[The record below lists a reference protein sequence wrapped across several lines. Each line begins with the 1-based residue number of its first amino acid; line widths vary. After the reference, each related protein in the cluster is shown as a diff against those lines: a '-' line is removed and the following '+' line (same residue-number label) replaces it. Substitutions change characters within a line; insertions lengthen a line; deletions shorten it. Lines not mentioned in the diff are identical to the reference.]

1 MALVEAVELG
11 SWGVE
16 GVSEE
21 TLGEAVGERGAV
33 VAEAWRLHH
42 QVPHSSCAYRSWC
55 LGLAY
60 PCMPACLKWLSLVH
74 LWKQQPVTGRKMC
87 AFVKHSLQSTSDYTT
102 ERWMRNMNVTLM
114 TSAHRPLGCSTS
126 MAPLT
131 SSDSKQTAPCC
142 FLRFADCIIAE
153 MP

>member
-42 QVPHSSCAYRSWC
+42 QVPHSSCAYRS
-55 LGLAY
+55 
-60 PCMPACLKWLSLVH
+60 
-74 LWKQQPVTGRKMC
+74 
-87 AFVKHSLQSTSDYTT
+87 
-102 ERWMRNMNVTLM
+102 
-114 TSAHRPLGCSTS
+114 
-126 MAPLT
+126 
-131 SSDSKQTAPCC
+131 
-142 FLRFADCIIAE
+142 
-153 MP
+153 